1 MILSVKEP
9 FDGFSKGDAI
19 TDPESVTKILES
31 DNSGHVIKSA
41 REE

>member
-1 MILSVKEP
+1 MILIVKEP
-9 FDGFSKGDAI
+9 FKGYSKGDKI
-19 TDPESVTKILES
+19 TDPDRITVILES